1 MKTLRIFALLSLVA
15 ALSCRREPIPH
26 VGPDKPSGSNV
37 EVRATAT
44 LPEDWIPMTKAPGDI
59 TDIDNAGLQSK
70 GFGLYAFYTGG
81 EDYSAATDSSAYEKF
96 GLVLNNR
103 LFSYSAPDWENT
115 GKAEF
120 WPTTAGENLSLFAY
134 APWDTWHS
142 VVEYDG
148 KVPTIVYDDYVAQN
162 LSAAELSKQRDLLWG
177 TNTSGNPHRNVE
189 KDEYSPEGTVD
200 FHFRHAVAKVHLGV
214 KGTLPGEVRNMTSAG
229 RTTSSTGAAGDTES
243 GETVSTVDTA
253 SPTVANNSNY
263 YRSEGFDYSDWVYVR
278 YYHAVQTQTETESI
292 VQTRYRTMTE
302 TSTGAIYSVSGQRY
316 LIEEVT
322 LKGFN
327 RKGTLVLDNTVS
339 YTPEWK
345 DTARFSGSGPE
356 YVLNS
361 GNVLSQSL
369 QYVPAATVQNNFSTY
384 TGISEDASDLMSG
397 YFLYAIPR
405 ESSPG
410 DRIAVTIDYHKLN
423 VAGTLTANQTR
434 QIIEKQTR
442 VVSRNR
448 SRSRNSE
455 EIKVTSDRDRTNSWN
470 NAYTSSGA
478 NNVSNYTFSE
488 DWGDWGSWSS
498 WNNPSWGD
506 WQEDSTTEWEITDE
520 TLTGATVNY
529 NDDPAPHLSGE
540 IITSLQGGRVYDI
553 NLIVAG
559 DKIELD
565 VVPRPWDLQEF
576 DFDYNAN
583 INEVFTALTYD
594 SSFIDYAEGENV
606 YINNRMGKFYFS
618 LGEGKYASWQA
629 SLVGDA
635 AFGFTDE
642 NGNFLLDGNGNR
654 VSSIRHAIEPGV
666 LNYIYIKPVDS
677 EATVTS
683 HAKLRI
689 YLIDATGDAVV
700 ALNLVNMENVTEWSI
715 WQNAN

>member
-327 RKGTLVLDNTVS
+327 RKGR
-339 YTPEWK
+339 K
-345 DTARFSGSGPE
+345 ADTGS
-356 YVLNS
+356 
-361 GNVLSQSL
+361 
-369 QYVPAATVQNNFSTY
+369 A
-384 TGISEDASDLMSG
+384 
-397 YFLYAIPR
+397 
-405 ESSPG
+405 
-410 DRIAVTIDYHKLN
+410 DRYPCCR
-423 VAGTLTANQTR
+423 GT
-434 QIIEKQTR
+434 
-442 VVSRNR
+442 
-448 SRSRNSE
+448 SRS
-455 EIKVTSDRDRTNSWN
+455 
-470 NAYTSSGA
+470 
-478 NNVSNYTFSE
+478 
-488 DWGDWGSWSS
+488 
-498 WNNPSWGD
+498 
-506 WQEDSTTEWEITDE
+506 
-520 TLTGATVNY
+520 
-529 NDDPAPHLSGE
+529 AP
-540 IITSLQGGRVYDI
+540 
-553 NLIVAG
+553 
-559 DKIELD
+559 
-565 VVPRPWDLQEF
+565 DL
-576 DFDYNAN
+576 
-583 INEVFTALTYD
+583 
-594 SSFIDYAEGENV
+594 
-606 YINNRMGKFYFS
+606 
-618 LGEGKYASWQA
+618 
-629 SLVGDA
+629 
-635 AFGFTDE
+635 
-642 NGNFLLDGNGNR
+642 
-654 VSSIRHAIEPGV
+654 
-666 LNYIYIKPVDS
+666 
-677 EATVTS
+677 
-683 HAKLRI
+683 LRI
-689 YLIDATGDAVV
+689 SRIH
-700 ALNLVNMENVTEWSI
+700 SRSK
-715 WQNAN
+715 